1 MSIQFLIDNLC
12 KQLLLSD
19 NASIITQCIQYKYMI
34 IFVVV
39 IFTNLT
45 SFNGLLWLCI
55 FRWWRIQATEDIET
69 RSWTH
74 FCRPNCSMDVIWR
87 LSAAMGLCRFMASSW
102 PPSSPAWMLLTLTST
117 RSVSSFLKLAW
128 TNSQHFCSVYTTQR

>member
-45 SFNGLLWLCI
+45 SFIGLL
-55 FRWWRIQATEDIET
+55 
-69 RSWTH
+69 
-74 FCRPNCSMDVIWR
+74 
-87 LSAAMGLCRFMASSW
+87 
-102 PPSSPAWMLLTLTST
+102 
-117 RSVSSFLKLAW
+117 
-128 TNSQHFCSVYTTQR
+128 